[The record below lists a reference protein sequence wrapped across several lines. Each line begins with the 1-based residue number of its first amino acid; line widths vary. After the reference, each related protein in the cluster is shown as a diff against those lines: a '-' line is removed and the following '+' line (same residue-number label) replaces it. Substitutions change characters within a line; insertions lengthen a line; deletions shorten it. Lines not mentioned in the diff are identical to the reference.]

1 MRSGRFICLLAAV
14 ICPFGAAAIEI
25 ATGKM
30 LGPGYDARSFYV
42 REGSGTWQKTYTG
55 AMFRPEAAGRLMN
68 LRIAQGL
75 FDDEWLT
82 EFPFDPEENT
92 NRLIRAL
99 DDYKSHGILAINVS
113 LQAGNAGYNAEF
125 QGIKRPMLAKP
136 GPGKGAL
143 TSAFRPD
150 GSLKEAWM
158 NRLLRLVKELDR
170 RGMVLD
176 LMYFYQGQDE
186 VLENPEAIRRAARNA
201 TDWLIDHDCR
211 NVIIEIA
218 NEYNVNG
225 FDHDR
230 YIPLEMG
237 TLIEQVRER
246 FTAKKTPFRL
256 PISASSVGFIAFEA
270 IREHADLTI
279 IHGNNRSPEAK
290 QQGVPPLVRDT
301 AVPGPVYMNEDDN
314 GRDTTPGALEK
325 ELASCDAVFSAGAS
339 WGYMPWRQTQMFPF
353 RFYRPAKSAGVTA
366 EMPPDERDPAYFHAV
381 LDHIQQ
387 RVMRAP

>member
-1 MRSGRFICLLAAV
+1 M
-14 ICPFGAAAIEI
+14 CPLGAAAMEI

-30 LGPGYDARSFYV
+30 LGSGYEARSFYV
-42 REGSGTWQKTYTG
+42 REGSGAWQKTYTG
-55 AMFRPEAAGRLMN
+55 KQFRPEAAGRLMN

-82 EFPFDPEENT
+82 EFPFNPEENT

-99 DDYKSHGILAINVS
+99 DDYKSHGVLAIGVS
-113 LQAGNAGYNAEF
+113 LQAGNAGYNIEF
-125 QGIKRPMLAKP
+125 QGIKRAMMARP

-150 GSLKEAWM
+150 GTLKEAWM
-158 NRLLRLVKELDR
+158 NRLLRLVGELDR

-176 LMYFYQGQDE
+176 LMYFYSGQGE

-201 TDWLIDHDCR
+201 TDWLIDHGCR

-225 FDHDR
+225 FDRDR

-237 TLIEQVRER
+237 TLIELVRER
-246 FTAKKTPFRL
+246 FAAKKAPFRL
-256 PISASSVGFIAFEA
+256 PISASLVGFNAFET
-270 IREHADLTI
+270 IRQHADLTI
-279 IHGNNRSPEAK
+279 IHGNGRSPEEK
-290 QQGVPPLVRDT
+290 RRGVPPLLADV
-301 AVPGPVYMNEDDN
+301 AVPGPVYMNEDN
-314 GRDTTPGALEK
+314 SGRNTTPETLEK

-339 WGYMPWRQTQMFPF
+339 WGYMPWRQAQMFPF
-353 RFYRPAKSAGVTA
+353 RFYRPANSARVTA

-387 RVMRAP
+387 LVMRVP

>member
-1 MRSGRFICLLAAV
+1 MHTDRCICLLAAV
-14 ICPFGAAAIEI
+14 IFPFGAAAIEI

-30 LGPGYDARSFYV
+30 LGPGYETRSFYV
-42 REGSGTWQKTYTG
+42 REGSGMWQKTYTG
-55 AMFRPEAAGRLMN
+55 KAFRPEAAGRLMN

-99 DDYKSHGILAINVS
+99 DDYKSHGVMAISVS
-113 LQAGNAGYNAEF
+113 LQAGNAGYNIEF
-125 QGIKRPMLAKP
+125 QGIKRAMMVRP
-136 GPGKGAL
+136 GPGKGTL
-143 TSAFRPD
+143 TSAFLPD

-176 LMYFYQGQDE
+176 LMYLYSGQGE
-186 VLENPEAIRRAARNA
+186 VLQNPEAIRRAARNA

-211 NVIIEIA
+211 NVIVEIA

-225 FDHDR
+225 FDRDR
-230 YIPLEMG
+230 YIPLDMG
-237 TLIEQVRER
+237 TLIELARER
-246 FTAKKTPFRL
+246 FAAKKAPFRL
-256 PISASSVGFIAFEA
+256 PISASSVGFTAFEA

-279 IHGNNRSPEAK
+279 IHGNGRSPEQK
-290 QQGVPPLVRDT
+290 RRGVPPLVAD
-301 AVPGPVYMNEDDN
+301 AAAPGPIYMNEDN
-314 GRDTTPGALEK
+314 SGRETTPEMLEK
-325 ELASCDAVFSAGAS
+325 ELASCDAVFSAGGS

-353 RFYRPAKSAGVTA
+353 RFYQPAKSASVTA
-366 EMPPDERDPAYFHAV
+366 GMPPDERDPAYFRAV
-381 LDHIQQ
+381 LDHIQHL
-387 RVMRAP
+387 VMRAP